1 VNFENPEGLGSGRPN
16 GRYNSGEFQ
25 QGCGYS
31 RAPSNRY
38 MSLFLVRTMVLSGPI
53 TGRFVRRQAFAVAE
67 PDPGFA
73 RTMKQAPISSM
84 SQGAVKWRCG

>member
-1 VNFENPEGLGSGRPN
+1 
-16 GRYNSGEFQ
+16 
-25 QGCGYS
+25 
-31 RAPSNRY
+31 